1 MPEELESLY
10 QDRMLTRAL
19 ELHPRNSAKFPA
31 AVDDTVSITVPLW
44 STTSLEN
51 LLLETA
57 TVTGTGVFAEVE
69 TAECPEGKVWIPIAC
84 ELSHTD
90 TTGRAM
96 WFSLKWD
103 RAGVTTTVA
112 LTKSESYVNLRPIAI
127 PDLSRLYLGPT
138 MRIHGSF
145 AALGN
150 TEVGTLKLAYLER
163 NLGETFPA

>member
-51 LLLETA
+51 MLLETA
-57 TVTGTGVFAEVE
+57 TAVGAGVFTFAQTEKV
-69 TAECPEGKVWIPIAC
+69 PEGKVWIPIAI
-84 ELSHTD
+84 EVSHND
-90 TTGRAM
+90 PISRSV
-96 WFSLKWD
+96 WFSIKWD

-112 LTKSESYVNLRPIAI
+112 ITSAMALDQNKAEAVI
-127 PDLSRLYLGPT
+127 DLHRLYLGPT
-138 MRIHGSF
+138 FRIHVSF
-145 AALGN
+145 KALAAA
-150 TEVGTLKLAYLER
+150 TVGTLKMAYLER